1 MTINVLAVT
10 LGRVLAR
17 GAAVTLTISTLTLG
31 ALTLS
36 ACSDDNAV
44 SQNQLTTVST
54 EPAPVKAQ
62 VVLKV
67 GYENK
72 PGEPFDFGMQ
82 RWKEELEQR
91 SGGTMTLELYPNS
104 ALGTKNQII
113 DRMRQGEPVVT
124 LADGAVYYN
133 YGAYDMGITFG
144 PFLFK
149 NWDEAFHLVNSKWFN
164 GLSDKMAQEQG
175 IRIISS
181 NWAYGLRHILSKKPI
196 NTPEDL
202 KGMRIRVPGNAIQTN
217 TFKIYGA
224 IPVNM
229 ELNQVNAALQN
240 NEIDAL
246 ENPIPT
252 LQAGGFHK
260 YAPYLT
266 LTGHVYT
273 VTNLIMSERIWNGLS
288 TSQQQML
295 RDSCNRAAK
304 FANIVQAAF
313 EYSKLQQMIAE
324 GTHVVEPS
332 PKLLNSL
339 ISTSRSFYVLPE
351 FHAKWTPGLYFKV
364 LSAKSIPISFYSN
377 SPHQKRI
384 QQRLQAAR
392 DAQQAQ

>member
-1 MTINVLAVT
+1 
-10 LGRVLAR
+10 
-17 GAAVTLTISTLTLG
+17 
-31 ALTLS
+31 
-36 ACSDDNAV
+36 
-44 SQNQLTTVST
+44 
-54 EPAPVKAQ
+54 
-62 VVLKV
+62 
-67 GYENK
+67 
-72 PGEPFDFGMQ
+72 
-82 RWKEELEQR
+82 
-91 SGGTMTLELYPNS
+91 
-104 ALGTKNQII
+104 
-113 DRMRQGEPVVT
+113 
-124 LADGAVYYN
+124 
-133 YGAYDMGITFG
+133 
-144 PFLFK
+144 
-149 NWDEAFHLVNSKWFN
+149 
-164 GLSDKMAQEQG
+164 MAQEQG

-324 GTHVVEPS
+324 GAHVVEPS

-339 ISTSRSFYVLPE
+339 ISTSRSFYMLPE
-351 FHAKWTPGLYFKV
+351 FDAKWTPGLYFKV

-392 DAQQAQ
+392 EAQQAQ

>member
-54 EPAPVKAQ
+54 DPAPVKAQ

-72 PGEPFDFGMQ
+72 PGEPFDIGMQ

-104 ALGTKNQII
+104 ALGTKTQII

-124 LADGAVYYN
+124 LADGAVYYG

-149 NWDEAFHLVNSKWFN
+149 NWDEAFHLVNSKWFS

-196 NTPEDL
+196 NSPEDL
-202 KGMRIRVPGNAIQTN
+202 KGMRIRVPGNVIQTN
-217 TFKIYGA
+217 SFKIYGA

-351 FHAKWTPGLYFKV
+351 FYAKWTPGLYFKV

-392 DAQQAQ
+392 EAQQAQ